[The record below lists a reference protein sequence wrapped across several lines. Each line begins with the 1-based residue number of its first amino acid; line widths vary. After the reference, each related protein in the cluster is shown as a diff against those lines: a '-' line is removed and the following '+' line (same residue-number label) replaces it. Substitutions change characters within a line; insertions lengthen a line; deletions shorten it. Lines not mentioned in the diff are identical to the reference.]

1 MSLRHPVYTRR
12 NIQHAICNMK
22 CVCKDLY
29 VLEKLRGTNIQI
41 LYSYSHVCSKTN
53 LHAGGYIHAQPR
65 CSSKLHVSFAK
76 EPYKRNYVLQKRPI
90 IWSLLCKRDI
100 ASRTAMQH
108 QLIARMHTPCL
119 FLHAVVYVWQRELKN
134 IGLLCKRAL
143 QKRLCSAKE
152 TYHLRVHPRDQLALH
167 RCARCYVSFAQQ
179 APNDRSLLHNTVSFI
194 RLFRKRDMYF

>member
-152 TYHLRVHPRDQLALH
+152 TYHLELH
-167 RCARCYVSFAQQ
+167 MVLMCGRMCFAWCMCAACFTRC
-179 APNDRSLLHNTVSFI
+179 
-194 RLFRKRDMYF
+194 